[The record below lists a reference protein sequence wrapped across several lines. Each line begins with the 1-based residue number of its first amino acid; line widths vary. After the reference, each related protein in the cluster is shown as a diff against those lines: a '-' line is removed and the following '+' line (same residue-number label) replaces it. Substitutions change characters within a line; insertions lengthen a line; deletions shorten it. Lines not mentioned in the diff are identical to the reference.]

1 MKRFLILVLALTV
14 LPWATGAEDSPHI
27 RFGIFAAKQ
36 AGKPNQLATETLT
49 IPLKVA
55 ATGFRWGYDVS
66 PPDASEQYTHRA
78 VVYLPR
84 PPAAVTGS
92 LQASQDSPTIVK
104 TPTYRAKGR
113 DDYVFTFDAG
123 DPLGEWKIEIFV
135 NDRLTR
141 TFKFQVVKAE

>member
-1 MKRFLILVLALTV
+1 MKRFLILALALTM
-14 LPWATGAEDSPHI
+14 LPWAMGAEDTARI

-36 AGKPNQLATETLT
+36 AGKPNELATETLT
-49 IPLKVA
+49 IPLKLA

-66 PPDASEQYTHRA
+66 PSDASQYTHRA

-113 DDYVFTFDAG
+113 DDYAFTFDGG

-141 TFKFQVVKAE
+141 TFKFQVVKDE